1 MKTNPCLIFSCSE
14 QDQMKRRQKGYNTDD
29 ALALVQNGGLLDV
42 SDFSDSSD
50 EKEERQPSSEESESE
65 SDASN
70 QDQESDV
77 NDDND
82 DNEQPP
88 PVAVR
93 PQHVYRWRKQDTL
106 VGDFTFSISFSDPP
120 LNVKSPLE
128 YFCQFFTEGIIDRV
142 VEQTNLYSVQK
153 NGKSIATNK
162 EEIRS
167 LIGMLMKMSIVR
179 MPNYLSYWSREL
191 RYPPVADVMPR
202 NRFQASTQHLHFVD
216 NTTANANDKLTKI
229 RPIIDAVRNEFIKL
243 EPEEYH
249 SIDEQIIP
257 CKTKFSS
264 IRQYN
269 PKKPKKWGF

>member
-1 MKTNPCLIFSCSE
+1 
-14 QDQMKRRQKGYNTDD
+14 MKRRRKGYNTEDT
-29 ALALVQNGGLLDV
+29 LALVQNGGLSDE

-50 EKEERQPSSEESESE
+50 EEEERQSSSEESEAE

-106 VGDFTFSISFSDPP
+106 VGDFTFSVAFSDPP
-120 LNVKSPLE
+120 LNVKSPLD

-167 LIGMLMKMSIVR
+167 LIGMLMKMGIVR

-202 NRFQASTQHLHFVD
+202 NRFQALTQHLHFVD
-216 NTTANANDKLTKI
+216 YTE
-229 RPIIDAVRNEFIKL
+229 RDAVQ
-243 EPEEYH
+243 EE
-249 SIDEQIIP
+249 IIQKEMP
-257 CKTKFSS
+257 CK
-264 IRQYN
+264 
-269 PKKPKKWGF
+269 KKGMTTNIYRNLLKLLPSCVLSYLPTININCFLITGSEHWR

>member
-1 MKTNPCLIFSCSE
+1 
-14 QDQMKRRQKGYNTDD
+14 MKRRQKGYNTEDT
-29 ALALVQNGGLLDV
+29 LAVVQNGGLSDV

-50 EKEERQPSSEESESE
+50 EEKERQPSSEKSEAE

-77 NDDND
+77 NDDN
-82 DNEQPP
+82 EQPS

-106 VGDFTFSISFSDPP
+106 VGDFTFSIAFSDPP
-120 LNVKSPLE
+120 LNVKSPLD
-128 YFCQFFTEGIIDRV
+128 YFCQFITEGVIDRV

-167 LIGMLMKMSIVR
+167 LTGMLMKMGIVR

-191 RYPPVADVMPR
+191 RYLPVADVMPR
-202 NRFQASTQHLHFVD
+202 NLFQALTQHLHSVD
-216 NTTANANDKLTKI
+216 NTTANAN
-229 RPIIDAVRNEFIKL
+229 
-243 EPEEYH
+243 
-249 SIDEQIIP
+249 
-257 CKTKFSS
+257 
-264 IRQYN
+264 
-269 PKKPKKWGF
+269 